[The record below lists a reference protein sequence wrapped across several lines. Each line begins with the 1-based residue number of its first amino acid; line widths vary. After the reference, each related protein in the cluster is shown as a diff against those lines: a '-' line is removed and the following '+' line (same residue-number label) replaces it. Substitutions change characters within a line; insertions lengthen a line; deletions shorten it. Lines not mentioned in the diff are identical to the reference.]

1 MFFGIDI
8 NDLVILANRK
18 EEDNYRFWNYL
29 KNYANEEELDKQF
42 KRLHEKYF
50 KIYDC
55 KKMELVW
62 MKKNLIM
69 YVII

>member
-1 MFFGIDI
+1 MIDI

-18 EEDNYRFWNYL
+18 EEENYRFRNYL
-29 KNYANEEELDKQF
+29 KNYADEEELDKQF

-55 KKMELVW
+55 KKCRNCC
-62 MKKNLIM
+62 KKNRN
-69 YVII
+69 